1 MYVKNAGFMKEI
13 RAQKFIHIS
22 DKNRLFKLQRNS
34 GWTKFNYIGMQYV
47 GNLENKELLV
57 KKVS

>member
-22 DKNRLFKLQRNS
+22 DKNRYLNCKEIQDERKL
-34 GWTKFNYIGMQYV
+34 II
-47 GNLENKELLV
+47 
-57 KKVS
+57 